1 MKPLTAESATKG
13 VAALE
18 ALYGDTGPTLK
29 KLAAFH
35 LTVPSLRFQMGSAA
49 PAIERTQEIEDAGVV
64 HRYTGA
70 ASGVSLEFDPYE
82 DDASTLRA
90 HADQWDVYCVALS
103 PELPEEVDDRGGLI
117 SEDYAVR
124 GDAVECFVRTAE
136 ASVLLGARSIL
147 LKSAGAPPEGLVDP
161 VRASKWLTESVDA
174 IVAALPEG
182 VHLLIAGDPS
192 DGMMAAA
199 DVTTAVLLAGG
210 YDGRARVLLHASDS
224 PRDGGAAALTAQLS
238 ERGLLGGLT
247 AWLPI
252 VSLSNNDEDVFGAL
266 LALHGAGADMT
277 SLRFVTGEAVITA
290 AAPVLEAIEDVLAW
304 QSLYARACLVDRDA
318 LRAAQKDGDEAKAE
332 AVLRDAFSA
341 DVRPLLAKWRLDHGL
356 EADPVAALRASG
368 YLEKIARERAF

>member
-1 MKPLTAESATKG
+1 MKPLTADSAAKG
-13 VAALE
+13 TAALE
-18 ALYGDTGPTLK
+18 SLYGDMGPALK
-29 KLAAFH
+29 KLSAFH
-35 LTVPSLRFQMGSAA
+35 LTVPSLRFQMGTAA

-70 ASGVSLEFDPYE
+70 ASGVALEFDPYE

-103 PELPEEVDDRGGLI
+103 PELPEDIEERGGLT

-136 ASVLLGARSIL
+136 ASVLLGARSLL
-147 LKSAGAPPEGLVDP
+147 LKSAGAPEGLADP
-161 VRASKWLTESVDA
+161 VRASKWLAESAEA

-182 VHLLIAGDPS
+182 VDLLVAGDAS
-192 DGMMAAA
+192 DGMTAAA
-199 DVTTAVLLAGG
+199 DVMTAALLCGG
-210 YDGRARVLLHASDS
+210 FEGRARVLLHASDS
-224 PRDGGAAALTAQLS
+224 PRDGGAAALAAQLS

-252 VSLSNNDEDVFGAL
+252 VSLSNDDDDLFGAL

-277 SLRFVTGEAVITA
+277 SLRFVTGEAVISA

-304 QSLYARACLVDRDA
+304 QSLYLRACLVDRDA
-318 LRAAQKDGDEAKAE
+318 LRAAQKDGDETKAE
-332 AVLRDAFSA
+332 AVLRDAYLA

-368 YLEKIARERAF
+368 YLDKIARERAY